1 MKNILPLCLFF
12 ALFPLG
18 AADFLRNPGFVNLDE
33 QQVPQGWTLR
43 DTKVKTDG
51 PDRAANHPA
60 VGVKD
65 NVLKLDTDGGK
76 FEVMLIHFK
85 TPLKAGKEYN
95 FSYSVRGEGKAS
107 YRAVSQWTTKIDG
120 KDTWKGLGGNWLAA
134 PTAWENKTVN
144 VKLPDD
150 AREVYF
156 YFAATGP
163 GVVEIKDVG
172 LREPGVDL
180 TFDNELKIY
189 EPGQSVNIELTNLKN
204 PNNTLS
210 VEIKDYLAKTVE
222 TKDLRGPGKFTFTPP
237 GNGYFAVTVKESDAA
252 GKVVATQTKTLAV
265 IPPVPNPVRQSAG
278 NQFGA
283 MVNPHTHYPIDQKTM
298 DAKFMNRIGVA
309 YVRTHRLNWVHAQ
322 KAPDAPI
329 DWTMLDEEVALY
341 QKYGIKIVATTG
353 WPTPLWAADAK
364 ESTISGK
371 TNTVPKS
378 EYMEQHR
385 QFYTEL
391 AKRYRGK
398 IAYYEIGNEVDASN
412 YWLGKFEHA
421 KQGDDQGIL
430 QDYIDY
436 YIATAKAIKAG
447 DPNAIVGPGTTGAM
461 PDGHTYKPWMEK
473 FWGSPAIN
481 YTDIFCTHYSS
492 DLKKVHESMRQY
504 GNTVPVVMTEIGG
517 LVHTETYETTPENLR
532 KVAKLTYVQFAAQL
546 NDGGLA
552 LCKFLLRRIPEVKEG
567 WISEMLD
574 ADYTIRPEYVAYATL
589 IRMTGDGKFAKE
601 LNITGN
607 VDSGWLQGYQVRK
620 PDGKTVNIIMLN
632 DSPRGK
638 AKLKTDAKE
647 LVLTDEMGNSQTL
660 TPINGAVELMLQ
672 EDLPIFITG
681 IITENP
687 GTVKHPEPQLVS
699 TKRLTLVNGDFEAAK
714 FNGVIPGWG
723 TVTDETNSANSGEK
737 TFTVE
742 LDRQVKAQGAASV
755 RLASDQQTKWYGIL
769 CQLPMS
775 EIPNPKP
782 GEYVIFKVT
791 YQQKGENIVGTGA
804 GLTLGFRADDM
815 RRVSFG
821 GGNWDKGTFDWQ
833 TKTFVSKP
841 YTSFHK
847 DCKKITLEF
856 YLGVA
861 TGKVWI
867 DDVKVEVELWRKSNA
882 DANYIN

>member
-1 MKNILPLCLFF
+1 MKIVLMLCLFW
-12 ALFPLG
+12 ALFPLA
-18 AADFLRNPGFVNLDE
+18 AADCLRNRDFANLDDK
-33 QQVPQGWTLR
+33 QVPQGWTLR
-43 DTKVKTDG
+43 DTKVKADA
-51 PDRAANHPA
+51 PDRTAGHPA
-60 VGVKD
+60 VNIKD
-65 NVLKLDTDGGK
+65 NTLRLDTDGGK

-85 TPLKAGKEYN
+85 TPLKGGKEYN
-95 FSYSVRGEGKAS
+95 FTYSVRAEGKCS
-107 YRAVSQWTTKIDG
+107 YRAVCQWTTKVDG
-120 KDTWKGLGGNWLAA
+120 KDIWKGLGGNWLAA
-134 PTAWENKTVN
+134 PSDWENKTVN
-144 VKLPDD
+144 IKLPDD

-156 YFAATGP
+156 YFAAAGP
-163 GVVEIKDVG
+163 GVIEIKDVD
-172 LREPGVDL
+172 LREPGVQITL
-180 TFDNELKIY
+180 DNELKIY
-189 EPGQSVNIELTNLKN
+189 EPGQSVNLELGNLKA
-204 PNNTLS
+204 PDNTLS
-210 VEIKDYLAKTVE
+210 VAIKDYLGDTVKQE
-222 TKDLRGPGKFTFTPP
+222 NLRGRGKLTFLPP
-237 GNGYFAVTVKESDAA
+237 RNGYFAITVNESDAT
-252 GKVVATQTKTLAV
+252 GKVVATQTQTLAV
-265 IPPVPNPVRQSAG
+265 IPPVPAGVRQSAD

-283 MVNPHTHYPIDQKTM
+283 MVNPHTHYPMDQKTM
-298 DAKFMNRIGVA
+298 DAKFMSRIGVA
-309 YVRTHRLNWVHAQ
+309 FVRTHRLNWVHAQ
-322 KAPDAPI
+322 KSPDAPI

-371 TNTVPKS
+371 TNTVPKP
-378 EYMEQHR
+378 EYMELHR
-385 QFYTEL
+385 KFYTEL

-436 YIATAKAIKAG
+436 YTATAKAVKAG
-447 DPNAIVGPGTTGAM
+447 DPDAKVGPGTTGAM
-461 PDGHTYKPWMEK
+461 PEGHTYKPWMEK
-473 FWGSPAIN
+473 FWSSPAIE

-492 DLKKVHESMRQY
+492 DLKKVQSAMRQY
-504 GNTVPVVMTEIGG
+504 GKTVPVVMTEIGG
-517 LVHTETYETTPENLR
+517 LVHTETYETTPETLR
-532 KVAKLTYVQFAAQL
+532 KVAKLTYVQFTAQL

-574 ADYTIRPEYVAYATL
+574 ADYGIRPEFVAYATL
-589 IRMTGDGKFAKE
+589 IRLTGDGKFVKE

-620 PDGKTVNIIMLN
+620 ADGQIINIIMLN

-647 LVLTDEMGNSQTL
+647 LILTDEMGNSETV
-660 TPINGAVELMLQ
+660 TPVNGAVELAMQ

-681 IITENP
+681 DITENP
-687 GTVKHPEPQLVS
+687 GPVKHPEPQLVS
-699 TKRLTLVNGDFEAAK
+699 TKKLTLVNGDFEAAK
-714 FNGVIPGWG
+714 VNGAVPGWG
-723 TVTDETNSANSGEK
+723 TVTDEMSSGNSGEK
-737 TFTVE
+737 SFTVD
-742 LDRQVKAQGAASV
+742 LDNQIKAQGKASI
-755 RLASDQQTKWYGIL
+755 RLAADRQTKWYGIL
-769 CQLPMS
+769 CQLPMN
-775 EIPNPKP
+775 EIPNPRP

-833 TKTFVSKP
+833 TKTFVTKP

-867 DDVKVEVELWRKSNA
+867 DDVSVEVELWRKSNA